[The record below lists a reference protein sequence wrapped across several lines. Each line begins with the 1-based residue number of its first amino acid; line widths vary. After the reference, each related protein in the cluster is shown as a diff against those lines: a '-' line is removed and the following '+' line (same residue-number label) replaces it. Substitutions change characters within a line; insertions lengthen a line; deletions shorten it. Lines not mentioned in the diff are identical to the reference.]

1 MIKKA
6 TLLFAALVVCS
17 AGTILAGCG
26 SEGENTGKPVDLNSI
41 KAGGKEGGKYD
52 TMGKSG
58 GAMSID

>member
-6 TLLFAALVVCS
+6 TLLFGAFSLL
-17 AGTILAGCG
+17 AGIILAGCG
-26 SEGENTGKPVDLNSI
+26 SEGENTGKPVDLNTIRS
-41 KAGGKEGGKYD
+41 GGKPGGKFD